1 MSQNTYLSTDGSEI
15 VDVGEDIQDLMIKV
29 NNLESQ
35 NEFLVK
41 QLRETEHNMKSQLE
55 ELKIQNTSLKR
66 TNESLEELLKSYKNN
81 GTNKTENSPVDSQRR
96 LRELESKLLL
106 IEQSEQNLK
115 RTNQSLN
122 REILDL
128 RIKVDNLN
136 LGGGNKNGKKEQAM
150 DEDFYDLDNMDEEKK
165 VLIKEVL
172 KDYEDVKKE
181 NLELR
186 ENALNTIAE
195 KEMANIDLRDKIE
208 QMKEKYNA
216 EIQKL
221 MLEVQD
227 YRSRCMDVAKHTN
240 EEVIYY

>member
-66 TNESLEELLKSYKNN
+66 TNESLEELLKSYKNQ
-81 GTNKTENSPVDSQRR
+81 GTTKPENSPVDSQKK

-128 RIKVDNLN
+128 RIKVDNLT
-136 LGGGNKNGKKEQAM
+136 LGGGDKNGKKEQTL

-216 EIQKL
+216 EIHKL

-227 YRSRCMDVAKHTN
+227 YRSKCMDVTKHTN
-240 EEVIYY
+240 EEVIHY